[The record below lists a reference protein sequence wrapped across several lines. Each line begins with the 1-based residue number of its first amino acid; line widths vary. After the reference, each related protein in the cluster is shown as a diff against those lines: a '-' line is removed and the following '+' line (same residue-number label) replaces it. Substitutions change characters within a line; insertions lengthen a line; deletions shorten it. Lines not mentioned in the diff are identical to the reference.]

1 MENLNGKT
9 AVITGGAS
17 GIGLAMAHRF
27 GAAGMNLH
35 GAGTQDA
42 TIEYDTSEVPP
53 EQTASPKHRPQAE

>member
-27 GAAGMNLH
+27 GAAGMNLVI
-35 GAGTQDA
+35 GD
-42 TIEYDTSEVPP
+42 IEVPAM
-53 EQTASPKHRPQAE
+53 ESAVTTW